1 MFAIFRES
9 ANGTVYDKY
18 YKTEDNAIKA
28 IEQRFAYL
36 AKNFD
41 IRDYDKDISFNG
53 QKGFAKYQYT
63 IQLNKNLTTIL
74 ELLQGYFQ
82 DNDD

>member
-28 IEQRFAYL
+28 IEERFAYL

-41 IRDYDKDISFNG
+41 ITDYDKEISFNG
-53 QKGFAKYQYT
+53 QRGFAKYQYT
-63 IQLNKNLTTIL
+63 IKINKNYTIL
-74 ELLQGYFQ
+74 ELKEGYFR